1 MHFLIESYASRKNHA
16 RSVKQCYAR
25 VIHIEL
31 KTTTSQ
37 DDIALS
43 HGLSLASNSLSAF
56 LRLSFS
62 PSLSCPQSAACKE
75 RGMRVAAFIGNTNFL
90 LAVYL
95 TADLFVARASPAAG
109 NGEED
114 RVNDVKHKTLRG
126 PGQST

>member
-1 MHFLIESYASRKNHA
+1 MHVNRF
-16 RSVKQCYAR
+16 
-25 VIHIEL
+25 EL

-37 DDIALS
+37 DDIAFS
-43 HGLSLASNSLSAF
+43 HGLSLVSNSLSVYVR
-56 LRLSFS
+56 LSYVSLLSFS
-62 PSLSCPQSAACKE
+62 LLFLVGRKE

-126 PGQST
+126 PGQSTWSFQILLLHKHR

>member
-1 MHFLIESYASRKNHA
+1 M
-16 RSVKQCYAR
+16 
-25 VIHIEL
+25 IHLEL
-31 KTTTSQ
+31 KITTSQ
-37 DDIALS
+37 DDIAFS
-43 HGLSLASNSLSAF
+43 HGLSLVSNSLSVYI
-56 LRLSFS
+56 RLSTFLS
-62 PSLSCPQSAACKE
+62 PLFLSLSLFRSYSVACKE

>member
-1 MHFLIESYASRKNHA
+1 MLRI
-16 RSVKQCYAR
+16 
-25 VIHIEL
+25 IL
-31 KTTTSQ
+31 KFHEF
-37 DDIALS
+37 DDPD
-43 HGLSLASNSLSAF
+43 F
-56 LRLSFS
+56 LRLYRIFARIISCLTLL
-62 PSLSCPQSAACKE
+62 LSMCVFPPFRLSRSRSEPLACE
-75 RGMRVAAFIGNTNFL
+75 VRGMRVAAFIGNTNFL